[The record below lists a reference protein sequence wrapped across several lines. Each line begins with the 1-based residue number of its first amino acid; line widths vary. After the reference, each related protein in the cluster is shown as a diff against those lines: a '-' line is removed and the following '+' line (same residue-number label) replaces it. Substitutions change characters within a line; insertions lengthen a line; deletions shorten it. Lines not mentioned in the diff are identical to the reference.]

1 MMTRMKINFLLL
13 VACCLFL
20 VCPVQA
26 QQFSSPSYLINWGN
40 FNLTSGNKN
49 SASFNLTDTVGQN
62 APGYSTGGGLAVK
75 SGFQY
80 IYDTFEYLNFTVDK
94 LSIDFG
100 TLTPG
105 IGVTDS
111 NILTVTT
118 PSGRGYQIT
127 AHEDHPLWINSQA
140 FIPDTSCDQS
150 DCTPELS
157 TPWTQNDRYGFG
169 FNAQGPASTQYFPSK
184 NDYRPFANLFQNH
197 TPALIASEANPVK
210 NHQTL
215 ITYKVMVSPNQSA
228 GDYQTY
234 ITYTLTPNY

>member
-1 MMTRMKINFLLL
+1 MKINFLLL
-13 VACCLFL
+13 IACCLFL
-20 VCPVQA
+20 VSPVQA

-184 NDYRPFANLFQNH
+184 NDYRPFANLYQNH

>member
-1 MMTRMKINFLLL
+1 MTRMKINFLLL
-13 VACCLFL
+13 IACCLFL
-20 VCPVQA
+20 VSPVQA

-184 NDYRPFANLFQNH
+184 NDYRPFANLYQNH

>member
-1 MMTRMKINFLLL
+1 MKINFLFFVFCFLSL
-13 VACCLFL
+13 V
-20 VCPVQA
+20 PSVQA
-26 QQFSSPSYLINWGN
+26 QKFSSPSYLINWGN
-40 FNLTSGNKN
+40 FNLTSGSKN

-80 IYDTFEYLNFTVDK
+80 IHDTFEYLTFTIDK
-94 LSIDFG
+94 LFIDFG
-100 TLTPG
+100 TITPG

-127 AHEDHPLWINSQA
+127 AHEDHPLWINSQL
-140 FIPDTSCDQS
+140 FIPDTSCDQG
-150 DCTPELS
+150 DCTLLLS
-157 TPWTQNDRYGFG
+157 TPWTQNNRYGFG
-169 FNAQGPASTQYFPSK
+169 FNAQGPAASQYFPSQ
-184 NDYRPFANLFQNH
+184 NYYRPFANLFQNQV
-197 TPALIASEANPVK
+197 PAVIASESNPVK

-215 ITYKVMVSPNQSA
+215 ITYKVLTSPNQSA
-228 GDYQTY
+228 GNYQTF